1 MTPLL
6 MLPDIY
12 CPKCHQDEEFLF
24 DTFTGLC
31 YCECGEVVLL
41 SDEERVGLMEVS
53 ETVEERRGVSCFSNS
68 IEMDFLTGS

>member
-24 DTFTGLC
+24 ETFTGLC

-41 SDEERVGLMEVS
+41 SDEGRVVLMEAS
-53 ETVEERRGVSCFSNS
+53 EKECVKSS
-68 IEMDFLTGS
+68 ICCE